1 MSYEKK
7 ISRAAPGLIVCVLDD
22 SGSMGDHLPGTTDP
36 KYKWVE
42 RLCGVILKAILAM
55 STELSGNTIKIKP
68 RYFVYIIVYGTDPKV
83 WGTGEMDIQAA
94 VEKYS
99 KDGNSLGLGGKAGGT
114 YADKAFCKAHE
125 YLKEA
130 VKDER
135 FRASFPP
142 MLFHLTDG
150 MSATDPTNSAE
161 QVKQL
166 ATQDGN
172 VLVVNAFIGTQTKLS
187 YQGPEDFPGYL
198 DVSQVGP
205 NQDNI
210 RLFKMSSTV
219 PACIRQNL
227 IDDGI
232 FPQIAE
238 GARLFFDVRTKDMLK
253 HTIQVVGSLG
263 SRADQTTRSES

>member
-22 SGSMGDHLPGTTDP
+22 SGSMADPLPGTNDP

-42 RLCGVILKAILAM
+42 RLFGVILKAILAM
-55 STELSGNTIKIKP
+55 STELSGNTIRIKP
-68 RYFVYIIVYGTDPKV
+68 RYFLYIIIYGSDPKV
-83 WGTGEMDIQAA
+83 WSTGEMDIQAA

-114 YADKAFCKAHE
+114 YADKAFRMAHA

-130 VKDER
+130 VKDKR
-135 FRASFPP
+135 FRTSFPP
-142 MLFHLTDG
+142 LVMHLTDAQ
-150 MSATDPTNSAE
+150 SATDPTSIAE
-161 QVKQL
+161 QIKQL

-172 VLVVNAFIGTQTKLS
+172 VLVANSYIGSQTNLS
-187 YQGPEDFPGYL
+187 YQGPEDFPGYVSL
-198 DVSQVGP
+198 SQVGP
-205 NQDNI
+205 NEDNI
-210 RLFKMSSTV
+210 RLFKTSSTV

-238 GARLFFDVRTKDMLK
+238 GARLFLDVRTKDMLK

-263 SRADQTTRSES
+263 SRADQTTRSKS